1 MPLVANII
9 TRSGSTSDAD
19 FRQHDG
25 RVMVSMTF
33 CMAVGGFRG
42 WNPLGEGVEK
52 DEGRSPAKPGMTF
65 GWNEGE
71 ASPIVDKL

>member
-1 MPLVANII
+1 
-9 TRSGSTSDAD
+9 
-19 FRQHDG
+19 
-25 RVMVSMTF
+25 MVGMTF

-42 WNPLGEGVEK
+42 WPLGEGVEK